1 MNKITGEYPQPIIED
16 QPVDISRNPAILDLQ
31 EEAKRLTAEAREAM
45 FLQALATSREQCN
58 DLILTQNVRIA
69 EQTQQV
75 KNLEWSNKKLVSELR
90 SAVWNVSQ
98 EVKEENQKFSKD
110 LNQTLE
116 KISKTVTGIEHQVST
131 ATVKA
136 TDEAVRVMKQSINKM
151 ADNAVIAVNESA
163 GKMINEVNKAKDEI
177 EKAKKE
183 IRWESGFRRF
193 MFWLS
198 PVLAVAQTVL
208 LIMLA
213 LYNHRTHLKNKIHF
227 FKKQI
232 ILA

>member
-1 MNKITGEYPQPIIED
+1 MMNKITGEYPQPIIED

-31 EEAKRLTAEAREAM
+31 EEAKRVTAEAREALLM
-45 FLQALATSREQCN
+45 QALTVSREHCN
-58 DLILTQNVRIA
+58 DLVLRLNVRV
-69 EQTQQV
+69 EELTRQV

-116 KISKTVTGIEHQVST
+116 KISKTITGIEHQVST
-131 ATVKA
+131 ATAKA

-183 IRWESGFRRF
+183 IRYESGFRKF

-213 LYNHRTHLKNKIHF
+213 L
-227 FKKQI
+227 
-232 ILA
+232 

>member
-31 EEAKRLTAEAREAM
+31 EEAKRLTAEAREALLM
-45 FLQALATSREQCN
+45 QALTVSREHCN
-58 DLILTQNVRIA
+58 DLVLRLNVRV
-69 EQTQQV
+69 EELTRQV
-75 KNLEWSNKKLVSELR
+75 KNLEWNNKKLVSELR

-131 ATVKA
+131 ATAKA
-136 TDEAVRVMKQSINKM
+136 TDEAAKSLKHCVDKM
-151 ADNAVIAVNESA
+151 TENAVRIVNESG
-163 GKMINEVNKAKDEI
+163 GKVINAA

-183 IRWESGFRRF
+183 IEKVEDGIRFESGFRKF

-198 PVLAVAQTVL
+198 PVLAIAQT
-208 LIMLA
+208 IALA
-213 LYNHRTHLKNKIHF
+213 IVIF
-227 FKKQI
+227 G
-232 ILA
+232 

>member
-1 MNKITGEYPQPIIED
+1 MLNKVTGERPQPVIED
-16 QPVDISRNPAILDLQ
+16 EPVDLSHNPAAIELC
-31 EEAKRLTAEAREAM
+31 EEVERFATETRIGMLSK
-45 FLQALATSREQCN
+45 ALAVSREQCN
-58 DLILTQNVRIA
+58 NLISSQNVLLA

-98 EVKEENQKFSKD
+98 EVKEENQKFSKE

-131 ATVKA
+131 ATEKA

-163 GKMINEVNKAKDEI
+163 GKMINEVNKAKNEI

-183 IRWESGFRRF
+183 IRYESGFRKF

-213 LYNHRTHLKNKIHF
+213 L
-227 FKKQI
+227 
-232 ILA
+232 

>member
-163 GKMINEVNKAKDEI
+163 GKMINEVNKAKNEI

-183 IRWESGFRRF
+183 IRYESGFRKF

-213 LYNHRTHLKNKIHF
+213 L
-227 FKKQI
+227 
-232 ILA
+232 

>member
-1 MNKITGEYPQPIIED
+1 MINKITGEYPQPIIED
-16 QPVDISRNPAILDLQ
+16 QPVDLSQNPAAIELC
-31 EEAKRLTAEAREAM
+31 EEVERFATETRIGMLSK
-45 FLQALATSREQCN
+45 ALAVSREQCN
-58 DLILTQNVRIA
+58 NLISSQNVLLA
-69 EQTQQV
+69 EQTQQL

-110 LNQTLE
+110 LNQTLG
-116 KISKTVTGIEHQVST
+116 KISETVTGIEHQVST
-131 ATVKA
+131 ATEKA

-163 GKMINEVNKAKDEI
+163 GKMINEVNKAKNEI
-177 EKAKKE
+177 EKAKHE
-183 IRWESGFRRF
+183 IRFESGFRKF

-208 LIMLA
+208 LIMMA
-213 LYNHRTHLKNKIHF
+213 I
-227 FKKQI
+227 
-232 ILA
+232 

>member
-131 ATVKA
+131 ATAKA
-136 TDEAVRVMKQSINKM
+136 TDEAAKSLKHCVDKM
-151 ADNAVIAVNESA
+151 TENAVRIVNESG
-163 GKMINEVNKAKDEI
+163 GKVINAA

-183 IRWESGFRRF
+183 IEKVEDGIRFESGFRKF

-198 PVLAVAQTVL
+198 PVLAIAQT
-208 LIMLA
+208 IALA
-213 LYNHRTHLKNKIHF
+213 IVIF
-227 FKKQI
+227 G
-232 ILA
+232 

>member
-131 ATVKA
+131 ATAKA
-136 TDEAVRVMKQSINKM
+136 TDEAAKSLKHCVDKM
-151 ADNAVIAVNESA
+151 TENAVRIVNESG
-163 GKMINEVNKAKDEI
+163 GKVINAA

-183 IRWESGFRRF
+183 IEKVEDGIRFEGGFRKF
-193 MFWLS
+193 MFWATPIL
-198 PVLAVAQTVL
+198 LFAQSIAMTL
-208 LIMLA
+208 LL
-213 LYNHRTHLKNKIHF
+213 LR
-227 FKKQI
+227 
-232 ILA
+232 

>member
-1 MNKITGEYPQPIIED
+1 MLNKITGERPQPVIED
-16 QPVDISRNPAILDLQ
+16 QPVDLSHNPAAIELC
-31 EEAKRLTAEAREAM
+31 EEVERFATETRRGMLSK
-45 FLQALATSREQCN
+45 ALAVSREQCN
-58 DLILTQNVRIA
+58 NLISSQNVLLA
-69 EQTQQV
+69 EPTQQL

-110 LNQTLE
+110 LNQTLG
-116 KISKTVTGIEHQVST
+116 KISETVTGIEHQVST
-131 ATVKA
+131 ATAKA

-163 GKMINEVNKAKDEI
+163 GKMINEVNKAKKEI
-177 EKAKKE
+177 EKAKDE
-183 IRWESGFRRF
+183 IRFESGFRKF

-198 PVLAVAQTVL
+198 PVLAVAQTAL

-213 LYNHRTHLKNKIHF
+213 L
-227 FKKQI
+227 
-232 ILA
+232 

>member
-131 ATVKA
+131 ATAKA
-136 TDEAVRVMKQSINKM
+136 TDEAAKSLKHCVDKM
-151 ADNAVIAVNESA
+151 TENAVRIVNESG
-163 GKMINEVNKAKDEI
+163 GKVINAA

-183 IRWESGFRRF
+183 IEKVEDGIRFESGFRKF
-193 MFWLS
+193 MFWAT
-198 PVLAVAQTVL
+198 PIL
-208 LIMLA
+208 LFVQSIAMA
-213 LYNHRTHLKNKIHF
+213 LLLLR
-227 FKKQI
+227 
-232 ILA
+232 

>member
-1 MNKITGEYPQPIIED
+1 MINKITGEYPQPIIED

-110 LNQTLE
+110 LNQTLG
-116 KISKTVTGIEHQVST
+116 KISETVTGIEHQVST
-131 ATVKA
+131 ATAKA

-163 GKMINEVNKAKDEI
+163 GKMINEVDKAKDEI

-183 IRWESGFRRF
+183 IRYESGFRRF

-213 LYNHRTHLKNKIHF
+213 I
-227 FKKQI
+227 
-232 ILA
+232 

>member
-116 KISKTVTGIEHQVST
+116 KISQTVTGIEHQVST
-131 ATVKA
+131 ATAKA
-136 TDEAVRVMKQSINKM
+136 TDEAAKSLKHCVDKM
-151 ADNAVIAVNESA
+151 TENAVRIVNESG
-163 GKMINEVNKAKDEI
+163 GKVINAA

-183 IRWESGFRRF
+183 HMR
-193 MFWLS
+193 
-198 PVLAVAQTVL
+198 
-208 LIMLA
+208 
-213 LYNHRTHLKNKIHF
+213 
-227 FKKQI
+227 
-232 ILA
+232 

>member
-1 MNKITGEYPQPIIED
+1 MLNKITGERPQPVIED
-16 QPVDISRNPAILDLQ
+16 QPVDLSHNPAAIELC
-31 EEAKRLTAEAREAM
+31 EEVERFATETRIGMLSK
-45 FLQALATSREQCN
+45 ALAMSREQCN
-58 DLILTQNVRIA
+58 NLISSQNVLLA
-69 EQTQQV
+69 EQTQQL
-75 KNLEWSNKKLVSELR
+75 KNLEWSNKKLVNELR

-116 KISKTVTGIEHQVST
+116 KISETVTGIEHQVST
-131 ATVKA
+131 ATAKA

-163 GKMINEVNKAKDEI
+163 GKMINEVNKAKKEI
-177 EKAKKE
+177 EKAKEE
-183 IRWESGFRRF
+183 IRFESGFRKF

-213 LYNHRTHLKNKIHF
+213 L
-227 FKKQI
+227 
-232 ILA
+232 

>member
-1 MNKITGEYPQPIIED
+1 MFNKITGERPQPIIED

-131 ATVKA
+131 ATAKA

-163 GKMINEVNKAKDEI
+163 GKMINEVNKAKKEI
-177 EKAKKE
+177 EKAKDE
-183 IRWESGFRRF
+183 IRFESGFRRF

-213 LYNHRTHLKNKIHF
+213 L
-227 FKKQI
+227 
-232 ILA
+232 

>member
-75 KNLEWSNKKLVSELR
+75 KNLEWSNKKLVNELK
-90 SAVWNVSQ
+90 ADVWLLSK
-98 EVKEENQKFSKD
+98 EVKESNNQLSKS
-110 LNQTLE
+110 LNQTLG
-116 KISKTVTGIEHQVST
+116 KISETVTDIERQVST
-131 ATVKA
+131 ATAKA
-136 TDEAVRVMKQSINKM
+136 TDEAVKVIKQSINKM

-163 GKMINEVNKAKDEI
+163 GKMINEVDKAKKEI

-183 IRWESGFRRF
+183 IRYESGFRKF

-213 LYNHRTHLKNKIHF
+213 L
-227 FKKQI
+227 
-232 ILA
+232 

>member
-1 MNKITGEYPQPIIED
+1 MNKITGERPMPINVDE
-16 QPVDISRNPAILDLQ
+16 PVDLSHNPAAIELC
-31 EEAKRLTAEAREAM
+31 EEVERFATETRIGMLSK
-45 FLQALATSREQCN
+45 ALAMSREQCN
-58 DLILTQNVRIA
+58 NLISSQNVLLA

-183 IRWESGFRRF
+183 IRFESGFRKF
-193 MFWLS
+193 S
-198 PVLAVAQTVL
+198 TG
-208 LIMLA
+208 
-213 LYNHRTHLKNKIHF
+213 
-227 FKKQI
+227 
-232 ILA
+232 

>member
-131 ATVKA
+131 ATAKA
-136 TDEAVRVMKQSINKM
+136 TDEAAKSLKHCVDKM
-151 ADNAVIAVNESA
+151 TENAVRIVNESG
-163 GKMINEVNKAKDEI
+163 GKVINAA

-183 IRWESGFRRF
+183 IEKVEDGIRFESGFRKF
-193 MFWLS
+193 MFWATPIL
-198 PVLAVAQTVL
+198 LFAQSIAMTL
-208 LIMLA
+208 LL
-213 LYNHRTHLKNKIHF
+213 LR
-227 FKKQI
+227 
-232 ILA
+232 

>member
-1 MNKITGEYPQPIIED
+1 MNKITGEYLQPIIED

-131 ATVKA
+131 ATAKA
-136 TDEAVRVMKQSINKM
+136 TDEAAKSLKHCVDKM
-151 ADNAVIAVNESA
+151 TENAVRIVNESG
-163 GKMINEVNKAKDEI
+163 GKVINAA

-183 IRWESGFRRF
+183 IEKVEDDIRFESGFRKF

-198 PVLAVAQTVL
+198 PVLAIVQT
-208 LIMLA
+208 IALA
-213 LYNHRTHLKNKIHF
+213 IVIF
-227 FKKQI
+227 G
-232 ILA
+232 

>member
-131 ATVKA
+131 ATEKA

-163 GKMINEVNKAKDEI
+163 GKMINEVDKAKKEI

-183 IRWESGFRRF
+183 IRYESGFRKF

-208 LIMLA
+208 LIILA
-213 LYNHRTHLKNKIHF
+213 L
-227 FKKQI
+227 
-232 ILA
+232 

>member
-75 KNLEWSNKKLVSELR
+75 KNLEWSNKKLVGELR

-131 ATVKA
+131 ATAKA

-163 GKMINEVNKAKDEI
+163 GKMINEVNKAKKEI
-177 EKAKKE
+177 EKAKDE
-183 IRWESGFRRF
+183 IRFESGFRKF

-213 LYNHRTHLKNKIHF
+213 L
-227 FKKQI
+227 
-232 ILA
+232 

>member
-98 EVKEENQKFSKD
+98 EVKEENQKFSKE

-131 ATVKA
+131 ATAKA
-136 TDEAVRVMKQSINKM
+136 TDEAAKSLKHCVDKM
-151 ADNAVIAVNESA
+151 TENAVRIVNESG
-163 GKMINEVNKAKDEI
+163 GKVINAA

-183 IRWESGFRRF
+183 IEKVEDGIRFESGFRKF

-198 PVLAVAQTVL
+198 PVLAIAQT
-208 LIMLA
+208 IALA
-213 LYNHRTHLKNKIHF
+213 IVIF
-227 FKKQI
+227 G
-232 ILA
+232 

>member
-1 MNKITGEYPQPIIED
+1 MLNKITGERPQPVIED
-16 QPVDISRNPAILDLQ
+16 EPVDLSHNPAAIELC
-31 EEAKRLTAEAREAM
+31 EEVERFATETRIGMLSK
-45 FLQALATSREQCN
+45 ALAMSREQCN
-58 DLILTQNVRIA
+58 NLISSQNVLLA

-151 ADNAVIAVNESA
+151 ADNAVTAVNESA

-183 IRWESGFRRF
+183 IRFESGFRKF

-213 LYNHRTHLKNKIHF
+213 L
-227 FKKQI
+227 
-232 ILA
+232 

>member
-1 MNKITGEYPQPIIED
+1 MLNKITGERPQPVIED
-16 QPVDISRNPAILDLQ
+16 QPVDLSHNPAAIELC
-31 EEAKRLTAEAREAM
+31 EEVERFATETRIGMLSK
-45 FLQALATSREQCN
+45 ALAVSREQCN
-58 DLILTQNVRIA
+58 NLISSQNVLLE
-69 EQTQQV
+69 EQTQQL
-75 KNLEWSNKKLVSELR
+75 KNLERNNERLVSELR

-110 LNQTLE
+110 LNQTLG
-116 KISKTVTGIEHQVST
+116 KISETVTGIEHQVST
-131 ATVKA
+131 ATEKA

-163 GKMINEVNKAKDEI
+163 GKMINEVNKAKKEI
-177 EKAKKE
+177 EKAKDE
-183 IRWESGFRRF
+183 IRYESGFRKF

-213 LYNHRTHLKNKIHF
+213 L
-227 FKKQI
+227 
-232 ILA
+232 

>member
-1 MNKITGEYPQPIIED
+1 MINKITGEYPQPIIED

-75 KNLEWSNKKLVSELR
+75 KNLEWSNKKLVNELR

-116 KISKTVTGIEHQVST
+116 KISKTVMGIEHQVST
-131 ATVKA
+131 ATAKA

-163 GKMINEVNKAKDEI
+163 GKMINEVNKAKNEI

-183 IRWESGFRRF
+183 LRWESGFRKF

-213 LYNHRTHLKNKIHF
+213 L
-227 FKKQI
+227 
-232 ILA
+232 

>member
-1 MNKITGEYPQPIIED
+1 MLNKITGERPQPVIED
-16 QPVDISRNPAILDLQ
+16 QPVDLSHNPAAIELC
-31 EEAKRLTAEAREAM
+31 EEVERFATETRIGMLSK
-45 FLQALATSREQCN
+45 ALAVSREQCN
-58 DLILTQNVRIA
+58 NLISSQNVLLA
-69 EQTQQV
+69 EQTQQL

-110 LNQTLE
+110 LNQTLG
-116 KISKTVTGIEHQVST
+116 KISETVTGIEHQVST
-131 ATVKA
+131 ATEKA

-163 GKMINEVNKAKDEI
+163 GKMINEVNKAKNEI

-183 IRWESGFRRF
+183 IRYESGFRKF

-208 LIMLA
+208 LIMMA
-213 LYNHRTHLKNKIHF
+213 I
-227 FKKQI
+227 
-232 ILA
+232 

>member
-131 ATVKA
+131 ATAKA
-136 TDEAVRVMKQSINKM
+136 TDEAAKSLKHCVDKM
-151 ADNAVIAVNESA
+151 TENAVRIVNESG
-163 GKMINEVNKAKDEI
+163 GKVINAA

-183 IRWESGFRRF
+183 IEKVEDGIRFESGFRKF
-193 MFWLS
+193 MFWATPIL
-198 PVLAVAQTVL
+198 LFAQSIAMVL
-208 LIMLA
+208 LL
-213 LYNHRTHLKNKIHF
+213 LR
-227 FKKQI
+227 
-232 ILA
+232 

>member
-116 KISKTVTGIEHQVST
+116 KISETVTDIERQVST
-131 ATVKA
+131 ATAKA

-163 GKMINEVNKAKDEI
+163 GKMINEVNKAKKEI
-177 EKAKKE
+177 EKAKDE
-183 IRWESGFRRF
+183 IRFESGFRKF

-213 LYNHRTHLKNKIHF
+213 L
-227 FKKQI
+227 
-232 ILA
+232 

>member
-1 MNKITGEYPQPIIED
+1 MLNKITGERPQPVIED
-16 QPVDISRNPAILDLQ
+16 EPVDFSHNPAAIELC
-31 EEAKRLTAEAREAM
+31 EEVERFATETRIGMLSK
-45 FLQALATSREQCN
+45 ALAMSREQCN
-58 DLILTQNVRIA
+58 NLISSQNVLLA

-90 SAVWNVSQ
+90 IAVWNVSQ

-116 KISKTVTGIEHQVST
+116 KISKTVTDIERQVST
-131 ATVKA
+131 ATAKA

-163 GKMINEVNKAKDEI
+163 GKMINEVNKAKNEI

-183 IRWESGFRRF
+183 IRYESGFRKF

-213 LYNHRTHLKNKIHF
+213 L
-227 FKKQI
+227 
-232 ILA
+232 

>member
-1 MNKITGEYPQPIIED
+1 MINKITGERPQPILQDE
-16 QPVDISRNPAILDLQ
+16 PVDLSHNPPALELC
-31 EEAKRLTAEAREAM
+31 EEVKRLTAEAREAM
-45 FLQALATSREQCN
+45 LLKSLAVSNEQCN
-58 DLILTQNVRIA
+58 DLVLRLNVRV
-69 EQTQQV
+69 EELTQQV

-163 GKMINEVNKAKDEI
+163 GKMINEVDKAKKEI
-177 EKAKKE
+177 EKAKHE
-183 IRWESGFRRF
+183 IRYESGFRRF

-213 LYNHRTHLKNKIHF
+213 L
-227 FKKQI
+227 
-232 ILA
+232 